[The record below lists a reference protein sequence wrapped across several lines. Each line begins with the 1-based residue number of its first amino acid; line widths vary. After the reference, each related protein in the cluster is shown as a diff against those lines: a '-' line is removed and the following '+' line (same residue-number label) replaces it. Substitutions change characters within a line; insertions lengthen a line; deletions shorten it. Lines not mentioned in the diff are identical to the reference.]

1 MLYRFIAVIDPLAR
15 LLGHWSSEI
24 NFPSI
29 IFRIVLSFLFAAIL
43 GYERATKR
51 HAAGFRTF
59 ILVALS
65 STIAMLLDVFF
76 VESYGIT
83 FPILSAAI
91 LISIAILSGNS
102 VLYSSRSQIKG
113 LTTSVALWATAVL
126 GLSLGAGFY
135 TVSIVCIVLLIISLS
150 LLPKLE
156 IYLKD
161 RSNHFEIHLELKN
174 KSNLQDFVT
183 TLRKL
188 GIVIDDIE
196 SNPAYANSGLS
207 VYTISLSIY
216 SKELKQYKKH
226 SEIIEALSSLEYVNF
241 IEEMK

>member
-1 MLYRFIAVIDPLAR
+1 MIVDPIAK
-15 LLGHWSSEI
+15 LLGEWSSEI
-24 NFPSI
+24 NFWSI
-29 IFRIVLSFLFAAIL
+29 LFRIFLAFLFAAIL

-59 ILVALS
+59 ILVTIS
-65 STIAMLLDVFF
+65 STIAVLLDVFF
-76 VESYGIT
+76 IESYDIM
-83 FPILSAAI
+83 FPVLSAAI
-91 LISIAILSGNS
+91 LISIAILSSNS
-102 VLYSSRSQIKG
+102 VLYSSRNQIKG
-113 LTTSVALWATAVL
+113 LTTSVALWSSAVL
-126 GLSLGAGFY
+126 GLTLGAGFY
-135 TVSIVCIVLLIISLS
+135 TASLVFIALFLISLS
-150 LLPKLE
+150 VLPKLE

-161 RSNHFEIHLELKN
+161 KSNHFEIHLELKN
-174 KSNLQDFVT
+174 KANLQDFVA

-196 SNPAYANSGLS
+196 SNPAYVNSGLS

-226 SEIIEALSSLEYVNF
+226 SEIIEALSKLDYVNF